1 MGADAKGVGPAR
13 PQQGV
18 YLPVGQHGAEGLIL
32 ADELQV
38 YIRVCVGL
46 HVQHVPWPWSV
57 VAALEPMDGLQVN
70 AVLVLEDA
78 LDPNGRCL
86 PEFGNAHALACQ
98 VLRDAYA
105 GVGVDEHEGVAEN
118 PRGKGGYGHK
128 WELAPGPQAHVQG
141 QKHLRDI
148 ELSVLDHPV
157 HQNGWRLDSHIGE
170 VDAVWMD
177 DAVAQGFSAV
187 VRTAAETSMRGLS
200 LPSPSPASARQT
212 PRWHRGQ
219 RPRRSTQRLHCSLA
233 SVRPFRTI
241 LQVSWLVPR
250 YASTSRS
257 ALLPDLSNPLPPQR
271 GIGLPP
277 EGVLATKLP
286 VEWHWSL

>member
-13 PQQGV
+13 SQQGV
-18 YLPVGQHGAEGLIL
+18 YLPVGEHGAEGLAL

-46 HVQHVPWPWSV
+46 HVQHVPWSWSV
-57 VAALEPMDGLQVN
+57 VATLEPMNGLQVD

-86 PEFGNAHALACQ
+86 PEFGNSHALACQ

-141 QKHLRDI
+141 QEHLRDI
-148 ELSVLDHPV
+148 ELSVFDHPV

-170 VDAVWMD
+170 VDAVWLD

-187 VRTAAETSMRGLS
+187 VRTAAESQREVCHCHPLARHRLVELFDGIEGGV
-200 LPSPSPASARQT
+200 ASFE
-212 PRWHRGQ
+212 P
-219 RPRRSTQRLHCSLA
+219 
-233 SVRPFRTI
+233 
-241 LQVSWLVPR
+241 
-250 YASTSRS
+250 RS
-257 ALLPDLSNPLPPQR
+257 ALL
-271 GIGLPP
+271 IGLGPNHP
-277 EGVLATKLP
+277 SSLLASTT
-286 VEWHWSL
+286 VSLHVSVSRYCQTCRTQYHRI